1 MPGTVK
7 RSKSISSGAGLLASP
22 LKDEEDDT
30 HDDAPSF
37 TVSDKDCVLIGS
49 RMTLHEFILS
59 RLKELQTEF
68 EAVDKKNSGVVSKYQ
83 WVNVMREVMS
93 LHIRWV
99 ALMQVLVLESHFRI
113 YHGKKMIDYHEF
125 LRSYQPIEDEETEI
139 GETSELVNDEFT
151 DLGGSAENASHLPPL
166 LAVTKGG
173 EVLEL
178 EHRADHSTTT
188 VAATTTSTAANTN
201 NTEGPS
207 HSNASSNKDDY
218 IPDSA
223 ISPLSL
229 DSTSP
234 PYSANSTA
242 NGIAEID
249 TTAAESPRKRV
260 SFAAAGGAGPAAEST
275 NNNNNNHSA
284 TADNTP
290 TSNTS
295 PQKPAT
301 SPRGRRAS
309 DTLLRSL
316 DPPSP
321 ESPLTPSQMYFNH
334 KISPGLMEVLYIDYK
349 EVESAFQFFDRNK
362 DGFISTSEFRAACK
376 ELNKHLPK
384 GEKIKDVE
392 AIIMLMDIEETGEI
406 AFNSFF
412 ELFRLSEMKLNV
424 GIDEEDTLMSSL
436 HHSDQKDI
444 IRHNSMH
451 SISNY
456 GNFGSG
462 GPMSPNRLAFH
473 GVEINVDSEFS
484 PQLMEKLGRSESVNQ
499 PLDVSNH

>member
-1 MPGTVK
+1 
-7 RSKSISSGAGLLASP
+7 
-22 LKDEEDDT
+22 
-30 HDDAPSF
+30 
-37 TVSDKDCVLIGS
+37 
-49 RMTLHEFILS
+49 
-59 RLKELQTEF
+59 
-68 EAVDKKNSGVVSKYQ
+68 
-83 WVNVMREVMS
+83 
-93 LHIRWV
+93 
-99 ALMQVLVLESHFRI
+99 
-113 YHGKKMIDYHEF
+113 
-125 LRSYQPIEDEETEI
+125 
-139 GETSELVNDEFT
+139 
-151 DLGGSAENASHLPPL
+151 
-166 LAVTKGG
+166 
-173 EVLEL
+173 VLEL
-178 EHRADHSTTT
+178 EHRVDHSTAPAPT
-188 VAATTTSTAANTN
+188 AAANTG
-201 NTEGPS
+201 TEGPS

-218 IPDSA
+218 IPDCA

-234 PYSANSTA
+234 PYSAQSTSSA
-242 NGIAEID
+242 AEVD
-249 TTAAESPRKRV
+249 TTTGTAESPRKRV
-260 SFAAAGGAGPAAEST
+260 SFASASGPAGPT
-275 NNNNNNHSA
+275 TTTDA
-284 TADNTP
+284 TATNHNNTNTTTDNTL
-290 TSNTS
+290 TNSS

-309 DTLLRSL
+309 DSLLRSL
-316 DPPSP
+316 EPPSP
-321 ESPLTPSQMYFNH
+321 ESPLSPSQMYFNH

-349 EVESAFQFFDRNK
+349 EVESAFHFFDRNK

-392 AIIMLMDIEETGEI
+392 AILMLMDIEETGEI

-499 PLDVSNH
+499 HLVSSNH